1 MPTKSLSIALKSRL
15 NSSAALRKNFTAT
28 GFNIS
33 RHYRRTLFL
42 LLLFTFLF
50 SHRRSGSWFFFQ
62 TGSLGQSPAAPAPPQ
77 QQEAEALPLTPLC
90 VSANEGH
97 SGCSAPKSAHTQSHT
112 HLLPPTTTT
121 FMFECGF
128 FCCCLR
134 WRTPLW
140 WCVKFL
146 QQVFVV
152 LFFYPRNSLKPAA
165 SLALLHML
173 LKNWIN
179 RGTFGHPPTLILSF
193 RGFGDITRPPF
204 YVKCCLKGYLLIGR
218 SGDAYPTGTRHVLR
232 SELEHYSTKSGKVWS
247 RSVGR
252 FSVGH

>member
-50 SHRRSGSWFFFQ
+50 SHRRSGSCFFFQ

-97 SGCSAPKSAHTQSHT
+97 SGCSVPKSAHTQSHT
-112 HLLPPTTTT
+112 HLLPPYHHHLYVW
-121 FMFECGF
+121 M
-128 FCCCLR
+128 R
-134 WRTPLW
+134 
-140 WCVKFL
+140 VFL
-146 QQVFVV
+146 
-152 LFFYPRNSLKPAA
+152 LL
-165 SLALLHML
+165 LALAHSTVMVRKVPATSVCCFVFLPKKL
-173 LKNWIN
+173 FE
-179 RGTFGHPPTLILSF
+179 TCSIL
-193 RGFGDITRPPF
+193 GFIAHV
-204 YVKCCLKGYLLIGR
+204 VKKLNK
-218 SGDAYPTGTRHVLR
+218 
-232 SELEHYSTKSGKVWS
+232 
-247 RSVGR
+247 
-252 FSVGH
+252 